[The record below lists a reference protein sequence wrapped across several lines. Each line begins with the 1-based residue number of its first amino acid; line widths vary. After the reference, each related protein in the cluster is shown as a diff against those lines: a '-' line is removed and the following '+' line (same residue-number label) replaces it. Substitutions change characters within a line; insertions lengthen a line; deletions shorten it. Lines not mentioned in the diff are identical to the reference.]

1 MYPRPF
7 FAVSAAFSYPLTR
20 YDARDRV
27 LGIQGTEVSGG
38 TSAPEP
44 VDEKGDPRS
53 PNKWSRVSGIEY
65 YDYIR
70 DTIYYHQFFRPQ
82 KLYNTTRLFTR
93 RPCSWFVPLEYRRL
107 EATPRSATE
116 QIQYQL
122 FIFSQTLLSHY
133 MTHPMSSAHAS

>member
-1 MYPRPF
+1 MQETEF
-7 FAVSAAFSYPLTR
+7 LAFKALKCREGHPLQNLWCR
-20 YDARDRV
+20 
-27 LGIQGTEVSGG
+27 LN
-38 TSAPEP
+38 
-44 VDEKGDPRS
+44 EKGDPRS
-53 PNKWSRVSGIEY
+53 PNKWSRVSRIEY